1 MVSSPKRPLWA
12 NRSLPEFKQSHLRM
26 RFLFSEIRKTR
37 EDAVDLVIAHF
48 PFERFNHTGGLAFHQ
63 GVKCLISLLVSFFF
77 LHNECKS
84 KNVNEAF
91 PHRTHALLPPP
102 ASQPGSDLS
111 ASRGHR
117 APPSRGTVP
126 AAPPAG
132 VGGGA
137 RLRRATTRET
147 LPSTAVTSA
156 TAATGRP
163 APPRPPAQAPG
174 SRVSP
179 GPGRGAARRPRFL
192 CTLERVINLK

>member
-156 TAATGRP
+156 TRRHRPARP
-163 APPRPPAQAPG
+163 APAPRPG
-174 SRVSP
+174 SRLP
-179 GPGRGAARRPRFL
+179 GLSRPRARRSAETP
-192 CTLERVINLK
+192 ISMHPGKGD